1 MPAIRARR
9 LFGRGMRINI
19 AHEASGY
26 NRSRSRIQAIRI
38 RNPSRPAAR
47 GFPDDS
53 PGRACPGQ
61 CRHRAKRAGGLL
73 RVATPGRGRQHVPAA
88 RPSLEE
94 SPTGV
99 GNSVANSNHSHL
111 LSAPDSTELAAPC
124 TSVSAIASPTGSSS
138 KRPPRSLPN
147 RRREHPLR
155 SRSGSPTGSARV
167 SDAVRAGNS
176 PWISSSGRRH
186 SGTWSCCP
194 TALRLHPDSK
204 SRWPSRVASRS
215 SALLLATMRP
225 WRLGE
230 TDEDFTAGDRTLP
243 GTSPPPR
250 PLSAGPAVLMSTS
263 PGVRPMIVA
272 TAPGTVLDGKSPVPA
287 GNRPGWGRSVSRS
300 GTGCSSRCPS
310 SRSARGWFRAS
321 PHGTPRTSESRRT
334 TPA

>member
-9 LFGRGMRINI
+9 LLGRGMRINI

-61 CRHRAKRAGGLL
+61 CRHRAKRAGSLL
-73 RVATPGRGRQHVPAA
+73 RVATPGHDRQRVPAA

-94 SPTGV
+94 FPTGV
-99 GNSVANSNHSHL
+99 SNSVANSNHSHL
-111 LSAPDSTELAAPC
+111 PSVPDSAELAAPC

-138 KRPPRSLPN
+138 KRPPRSRPS

-155 SRSGSPTGSARV
+155 SRSGSPTDSARV

-186 SGTWSCCP
+186 DGTWSCCP
-194 TALRLHPDSK
+194 IASRLHPDSK
-204 SRWPSRVASRS
+204 SRWSSGAASRS
-215 SALLLATMRP
+215 SALLLATMKP
-225 WRLGE
+225 WRLRE
-230 TDEDFTAGDRTLP
+230 TDADIAAGGRTFL
-243 GTSPPPR
+243 GTPPP
-250 PLSAGPAVLMSTS
+250 L
-263 PGVRPMIVA
+263 
-272 TAPGTVLDGKSPVPA
+272 
-287 GNRPGWGRSVSRS
+287 SRS

-310 SRSARGWFRAS
+310 SRSARDWSRAS
-321 PHGTPRTSESRRT
+321 PHGTPRTSGSRRT